1 MLEALRPDVEALV
14 AEHNAEALDHFLG
27 YIHDYIVANVAALP
41 PGNVLPVSSLRYP
54 GDPAR
59 HADFDPEA

>member
-1 MLEALRPDVEALV
+1 MLEALSPDVEALV

-41 PGNVLPVSSLRYP
+41 LQLCYVGLHIELRV
-54 GDPAR
+54 
-59 HADFDPEA
+59 HLQH